1 MPRDER
7 DEGGREA
14 EAEGREEGEAERGR
28 RGCS

>member
-7 DEGGREA
+7 DEGGREG
-14 EAEGREEGEAERGR
+14 EAEGREEGARGQ

>member
-1 MPRDER
+1 LPRDER
-7 DEGGREA
+7 DEGGREG